1 MRCSIPLYHFADRNR
16 GMNLR
21 FIPLLLLFFIYPVS
35 GMKPEISGIIPT
47 ANITGHIFSGTST
60 ADISTTFSY
69 VTQSQFVPQ
78 ASVSFPL
85 PLLFLSAAAVLLT
98 VCIIQRGF
106 TVTSSRRDAIYNF
119 IAENSGCQ
127 ESQIVSSLGFSRGSV
142 THHLHKLEQT
152 NRIISTQYHGTP
164 RYYPKS
170 SASLS
175 QAKLSAVLSRKRPA
189 DIYRL
194 IAENPD
200 ITQRELAKLSGLS
213 EQTIRWHVKRLE
225 TDGIIQCRVEGKVK
239 RYRIL

>member
-1 MRCSIPLYHFADRNR
+1 
-16 GMNLR
+16 MNLR
-21 FIPLLLLFFIYPVS
+21 FIPLLLPFFIYPVS
-35 GMKPEISGIIPT
+35 GMKPTISYIPSTFNATVTSQIIP
-47 ANITGHIFSGTST
+47 GT
-60 ADISTTFSY
+60 TTSSIPTFLY
-69 VTQSQFVPQ
+69 QSEFVPQ
-78 ASVSFPL
+78 ASVSFPF

-106 TVTSSRRDAIYNF
+106 TAASSRRDTIYNF

-127 ESQIVSSLGFSRGSV
+127 ESQIVSALGFSRGSV

-170 SASLS
+170 TASLS
-175 QAKLSAVLSRKRPA
+175 QAKLAAVLSRTRPA
-189 DIYRL
+189 EIYRL
-194 IAENPD
+194 IAENPN

-225 TDGIIQCRVEGKVK
+225 TDGIIQCTVDGKVK
-239 RYRIL
+239 RYRTL

>member
-1 MRCSIPLYHFADRNR
+1 
-16 GMNLR
+16 MNLR
-21 FIPLLLLFFIYPVS
+21 FLPLFSLMLIYPVGGS
-35 GMKPEISGIIPT
+35 LLESAEASLKSNVT
-47 ANITGHIFSGTST
+47 TGTPPQ
-60 ADISTTFSY
+60 DVFSY
-69 VTQSQFVPQ
+69 IT
-78 ASVSFPL
+78 SFEPSISPF

-164 RYYPKS
+164 RYYPKNS
-170 SASLS
+170 KSLS
-175 QAKLSAVLSRKRPA
+175 QAKLAAALSRTRPA
-189 DIYRL
+189 EIYRL
-194 IAENPD
+194 ISENPN

-213 EQTIRWHVKRLE
+213 EQTVRWHLKRLE
-225 TDGIIQCRVEGKVK
+225 TDGIIQCTVDGKIK

>member
-1 MRCSIPLYHFADRNR
+1 
-16 GMNLR
+16 MNLR
-21 FIPLLLLFFIYPVS
+21 FIPLLLSLFIYPVS
-35 GMKPEISGIIPT
+35 GMKPIISAIPST
-47 ANITGHIFSGTST
+47 FNVTLTSQIITGT
-60 ADISTTFSY
+60 DISSIPIFLY
-69 VTQSQFVPQ
+69 QSQFVPQ
-78 ASVSFPL
+78 VPQASISFPT
-85 PLLFLSAAAVLLT
+85 PILFLSAAAVLIT

-106 TVTSSRRDAIYNF
+106 TVTSSRRDTIYDF
-119 IAENSGCQ
+119 IVENSGCQ

-175 QAKLSAVLSRKRPA
+175 QAKLAAVLSRTRPA
-189 DIYRL
+189 EIYRL
-194 IAENPD
+194 ISENPD
-200 ITQRELAKLSGLS
+200 ITQRELAKISGLS

>member
-1 MRCSIPLYHFADRNR
+1 
-16 GMNLR
+16 MNLR
-21 FIPLLLLFFIYPVS
+21 FIPLLLPFFIYPVS

-47 ANITGHIFSGTST
+47 ANITGQIYSGTT
-60 ADISTTFSY
+60 AFDTSTTFLY
-69 VTQSQFVPQ
+69 ATQSQFVPQ
-78 ASVSFPL
+78 ASVSIPFPL
-85 PLLFLSAAAVLLT
+85 IFLSAATVLLT
-98 VCIIQRGF
+98 VCMIQRAVSSA
-106 TVTSSRRDAIYNF
+106 TSRRDTIYNF
-119 IAENSGCQ
+119 ITENSGCQ
-127 ESQIVSSLGFSRGSV
+127 ESMIISALGYSRGSV

-175 QAKLSAVLSRKRPA
+175 QAKLSAALSRKRPA